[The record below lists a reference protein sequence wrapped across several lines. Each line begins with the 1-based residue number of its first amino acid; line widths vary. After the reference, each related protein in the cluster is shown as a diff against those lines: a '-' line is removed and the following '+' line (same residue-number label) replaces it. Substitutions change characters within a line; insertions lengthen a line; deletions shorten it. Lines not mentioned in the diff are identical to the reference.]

1 MDELIKMLKDKLDN
15 MRKGN
20 EPNAEFSFMELSQV
34 YQAMCMM
41 KQIVEIAKWADGGYK

>member
-1 MDELIKMLKDKLDN
+1 MDELIKMLKDKLDC
-15 MRKGN
+15 MRKDKIPVVGVG
-20 EPNAEFSFMELSQV
+20 FDELSQI